1 MEQLVGCVDN
11 TITSLYMLTIVC
23 MRSIWYTSAEVE
35 VSGTKTAKILW
46 TKTSK
51 GSNYWKTSVCEHVWK
66 QSCLCNRYLSFSEFT
81 ATVLSMLCSRFKVK
95 LTQMLALDTEWG
107 RCGQVWRMKVIND
120 KLTKGGW
127 KSMKKNKLQRLRRTR
142 VVQQNNLSVQKPIN

>member
-23 MRSIWYTSAEVE
+23 MRSIWYTSAEVR

-81 ATVLSMLCSRFKVK
+81 ATVLSAWCSRFKVK
-95 LTQMLALDTEWG
+95 LTQMPALDTEWG

-127 KSMKKNKLQRLRRTR
+127 KSMKKKQATKIKANESGPTKQLKCTETD
-142 VVQQNNLSVQKPIN
+142 